1 MNTNDTRKLD
11 SRTGSAT
18 RRDEDGSRRFRR
30 TSRTNPP
37 RQTNNPQAIK
47 ESWRER
53 KLERRLDRE
62 TRPHVLGRPMNP
74 NKLDVTKLDQQAAE
88 LGFSYRQGSKG
99 GAGYNVIDD
108 ISGDTV
114 LGDDDFTAPLKA
126 VKEYFDT
133 IAKQLKAKAKQLGF
147 SYVQEFR
154 GPRRIRSD

>member
-1 MNTNDTRKLD
+1 
-11 SRTGSAT
+11 
-18 RRDEDGSRRFRR
+18 
-30 TSRTNPP
+30 
-37 RQTNNPQAIK
+37 
-47 ESWRER
+47 
-53 KLERRLDRE
+53 
-62 TRPHVLGRPMNP
+62 MNP

-88 LGFSYRQGSKG
+88 LGFSYRQGSKR

-147 SYVQEFR
+147 RTYKI
-154 GPRRIRSD
+154 PRTATYTF